1 MRRSDYPFDAPR
13 LTFGR
18 AKEKGVRLGYMGH
31 LTLISEEVLKL
42 AERIPLDLLDPAVVQ
57 KLSSPAWNEYV
68 DTTLTAT
75 RTRDNAILGGVR
87 PQSTPLAGINSS
99 VLGTASAELVDDSAV
114 LAAIV
119 NRGLRYENGAAESH
133 GDDDFED
140 AEDRDAQEEPV
151 RLIFSCSVLTLVR
164 TIYVAKPDE

>member
-1 MRRSDYPFDAPR
+1 
-13 LTFGR
+13 
-18 AKEKGVRLGYMGH
+18 MGH

-42 AERIPLDLLDPAVVQ
+42 AERIPLDLLDPVVVQ
-57 KLSSPAWNEYV
+57 ILSSPAWNEYV

-87 PQSTPLAGINSS
+87 PQSTPLAGINASL
-99 VLGTASAELVDDSAV
+99 LGTTSSELVDDGAV

-119 NRGLRYENGAAESH
+119 NRGLRYENGTESH
-133 GDDDFED
+133 GDDDFEED

-151 RLIFSCSVLTLVR
+151 KAFSLSILIPSLYDICHKV
-164 TIYVAKPDE
+164 